1 LESFIVIAVT
11 GFILGVIMAIPAAG
25 PITVLVVSNALKG
38 KLRYSHRVAY
48 GAAFADFLY
57 PFIAVYAFSN
67 LYNFY
72 ESFAPYIL
80 GFGAVL
86 LIYIGYR
93 FFHKNIDFEH
103 LDDDTLIY
111 DKSRNKGGF
120 RTGLAINFLNPALF
134 FSWLV
139 SSFLAISLVTSFGFD
154 TGGLSNQMSH
164 GIEDVHNSEIN
175 HELEEKKLAIEEV
188 LGSIDSSKTVQKTGN
203 SHLYIISLSF
213 VYALMVSFGSSLW
226 FYTLGSFV
234 VKRRHLFKAH
244 TINSIIH
251 ILGLFLLGIGVYF
264 AVKLIFIFI

>member
-11 GFILGVIMAIPAAG
+11 GFVLGIIMAIPAAG

-38 KLRYSHRVAY
+38 RLRYSHRVAY

-72 ESFAPYIL
+72 ESFTPYIL

-86 LIYIGYR
+86 LIYIG
-93 FFHKNIDFEH
+93 
-103 LDDDTLIY
+103 
-111 DKSRNKGGF
+111 
-120 RTGLAINFLNPALF
+120 TGLAINFFNPALF
-134 FSWLV
+134 ISWLV

-164 GIEDVHNSEIN
+164 GIEDVHSSEIN

-188 LGSIDSSKTVQKTGN
+188 LGSIDSSKTVQKTAN
-203 SHLYIISLSF
+203 SHMYILSLSF

-234 VKRRHLFKAH
+234 VKKRHLFKTQ
-244 TINSIIH
+244 TINKIIH
-251 ILGLFLLGIGVYF
+251 SLGLFLLVIGIYF
-264 AVKLIFIFI
+264 AVKLVLVLM